1 MAQLETGR
9 SGEAAEKR
17 GAGGLRS
24 GGLKPARGGAGR
36 SCGPGGD
43 GLWRQALP
51 LGAPRAALQRQLTGR
66 ARKVV
71 ALLEGKTGSRGKGRQ
86 PPSPAVAQARLTRSR
101 LRKGN

>member
-9 SGEAAEKR
+9 SGEAAESR

-24 GGLKPARGGAGR
+24 GGRVGSGR
-36 SCGPGGD
+36 SCDPGGD

-51 LGAPRAALQRQLTGR
+51 LGAARAALQRQLTGR
-66 ARKVV
+66 TRKAV

-86 PPSPAVAQARLTRSR
+86 PPSPAVAQAQLTRSR